1 MDWLSL
7 IIGGVAGYLGARVT
21 RSVMEQRLITVNRH
35 LRNLLE
41 QKDKEISVLKD
52 ESSLD
57 VAITAFNERT
67 L

>member
-41 QKDKEISVLKD
+41 QQDKEISVLKD